1 MSPTELDAR
10 VLDLFLPVREVI
22 LEMNVSGY
30 SLLVNYSVRGYQH
43 FESTYP
49 KEWQEEY
56 DSRHYHVLDPALMW
70 SMFHEG
76 TRRWSETGIPDTR
89 RVLNK
94 AAKHGL
100 AYGAIWCRKT
110 GNKRTAM
117 FAAREKREFSD
128 IEINTINEE
137 ITPFFEA
144 ITPTKSLSNGEI
156 EALNLYSKGSSLKEV
171 AAQIGVT
178 ESAIKER
185 IASAKRKLN
194 CRSTAQLI
202 RLATEQKILQ

>member
-1 MSPTELDAR
+1 MSPTELDAK
-10 VLDLFLPVREVI
+10 VLDLFQPVREVI
-22 LEMNVSGY
+22 EETNVSGY

-49 KEWQEEY
+49 QEWQDEY

-70 SMFHEG
+70 SMFNEG

-89 RVLNK
+89 RVMKK

-100 AYGAIWCRKT
+100 GYGAIWCRKT
-110 GNKRTAM
+110 GDKKTAL
-117 FAAREKREFSD
+117 FAAKQKREFTDS
-128 IEINTINEE
+128 EIHLINAE
-137 ITPFFEA
+137 ITQFFEA
-144 ITPTKSLSNGEI
+144 ITPNKTLSDGEI
-156 EALNLYSKGSSLKEV
+156 VALDLYSKGASFKEV
-171 AAQIGVT
+171 AAEIGVS

-185 IASAKRKLN
+185 IASAKRKLD

-202 RLATEQKILQ
+202 RLATEQKLLS

>member
-1 MSPTELDAR
+1 MIPTELDKR
-10 VLDLFLPVREVI
+10 VLDFFEPVRELI
-22 LEMNVSGY
+22 EEMNVSGY

-49 KEWQEEY
+49 REWQDEY

-70 SMFHEG
+70 SMFNEG

-89 RVLNK
+89 RVMKK
-94 AAKHGL
+94 ATKHGL
-100 AYGAIWCRKT
+100 NYGAIWCRKT
-110 GNKRTAM
+110 GNKKTVL
-117 FAAREKREFSD
+117 FAAKEKREFSD
-128 IEINTINEE
+128 IEINLINEE

-144 ITPTKSLSNGEI
+144 ITPTRTLSNGEI
-156 EALNLYSKGSSLKEV
+156 IALNLYSKGASFKEV
-171 AAQIGVT
+171 AAEIGVT

-185 IASAKRKLN
+185 IASAKRKLD

-202 RLATEQKILQ
+202 RLATEQKLLS